1 MNDSICFHLFYRHYR
16 SGVIGTNSY
25 CSRSGMYI
33 DVGKGAAVVN
43 TSFVAVAFPPPP
55 PPTPPFPAAHAR
67 IYPLDYPQDVMFC
80 IHSLA
85 LIYT

>member
-1 MNDSICFHLFYRHYR
+1 MNDSICFHLFYRDNR

-33 DVGKGAAVVN
+33 DVDKGVAVVN
-43 TSFVAVAFPPPP
+43 TSFVAVALHSPPPP
-55 PPTPPFPAAHAR
+55 PHLPHAR
-67 IYPLDYPQDVMFC
+67 IYPLDYPRDVMFS
-80 IHSLA
+80 IHSPA